1 MTTYQKFQTLC
12 IQKHVTEYRVAK
24 DTGIS
29 ASTFTH
35 WGRGDWH
42 PKSDKLR
49 ILAEYFGVSL
59 EYFYEDIPA
68 PDTEKDILFSAYKKA
83 SPEMRKAVRKL
94 LDIQY
99 LEVEDEEE

>member
-1 MTTYQKFQTLC
+1 MTSYQKFQTLC
-12 IQKHVTEYRVAK
+12 LQKHVTEYRVSK

-29 ASTFTH
+29 ASTFTR
-35 WGRGDWH
+35 WGRDELH
-42 PKSDKLR
+42 PKRDKLLL
-49 ILAEYFGVSL
+49 IANYFGVSID
-59 EYFYEDIPA
+59 YFYADIPA
-68 PDTEKDILFSAYKKA
+68 PDTEKDIIFSAYKKA